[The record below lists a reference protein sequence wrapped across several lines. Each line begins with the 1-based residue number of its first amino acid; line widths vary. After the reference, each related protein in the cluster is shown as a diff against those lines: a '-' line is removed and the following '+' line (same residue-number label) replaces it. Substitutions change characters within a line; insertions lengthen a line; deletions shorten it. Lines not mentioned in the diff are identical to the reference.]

1 MCFVVCVL
9 SQSWGS
15 WRVLCSGVILLR
27 VWGAGQGRR
36 DGRAGLGW
44 AWVSASSPMWVPLP
58 DAPGAPLLWGC
69 AEPGLGL
76 SLLHLRG
83 RKTGQGLRGG
93 SESPWCPAAEIP
105 SICWAM
111 GWILQHCRA
120 PQSVQPSQLHCWGF
134 SLPYPGALPAAVQGE
149 GKTAFTES
157 SLVSWGLGWV
167 DLECFYGWG
176 HSGTKP
182 DIVFWVEL
190 INAQK
195 IQTWVWLLC
204 SKKQHNTV
212 REYKK
217 KLSSANI
224 IYIGNGY
231 SAPWNN
237 FKKSGLKTAIPGN
250 TIWLIP
256 TKVLALNNFITN
268 ITCW

>member
-36 DGRAGLGW
+36 GARAGLGW
-44 AWVSASSPMWVPLP
+44 AWVSVSSPVWVPCSGAVLSQGWDCLFSIWEAGKQGRGSGVVQSHP
-58 DAPGAPLLWGC
+58 DARLLKSQASAGLWDGSCSTAELPRAFSPPSCTAGAF
-69 AEPGLGL
+69 L
-76 SLLHLRG
+76 SL
-83 RKTGQGLRGG
+83 TQGLY
-93 SESPWCPAAEIP
+93 
-105 SICWAM
+105 
-111 GWILQHCRA
+111 Q
-120 PQSVQPSQLHCWGF
+120 QLCK
-134 SLPYPGALPAAVQGE
+134 E
-149 GKTAFTES
+149 REKTAFTEG

-167 DLECFYGWG
+167 DLEYFYGWG

-256 TKVLALNNFITN
+256 TKVLDLLH
-268 ITCW
+268 